1 MIKNNDS
8 NEISNKMDSER
19 NDLEP
24 YNIKND
30 KKEKTIKNSSK
41 VMSDSKLK
49 QNAFKNKNFNSLLNY
64 SFSNK
69 TSGKEFSK
77 LRFESLEKQ
86 TLDLDNETNYNSI
99 KKKDVPIYINYSD
112 YFYCPDSIKEKN
124 LNFQIMK
131 YLYEN
136 NLVKNINYTKKKIV
150 KKGKKR
156 TKSKKNNSNNIKNC
170 LKLEEVNNLNN
181 LNKKNKSI
189 IFSNNYES
197 NELNKSI
204 KGLYNNTFNNNKIL
218 CDSEQSNEEKIENNK
233 IEYINYQDIHICKR
247 KNTIDKP
254 KETFYTFRTGKLFN
268 NNKYSNLTKI
278 SSSNNSYN
286 NSSFSQ
292 SEQKSIKTK
301 KKKVESKNN
310 KNIVPKKP
318 EINNKKKNSKN
329 KINEI
334 NKNTN
339 KKYKFEI
346 CSNVVNE
353 QFNIKIDKKENNDIN
368 ELISVSLQSIND
380 SKMFELAETF
390 LPKEEDEEIVKFK
403 ANEILN
409 RKKNI

>member
-8 NEISNKMDSER
+8 NEISNKTVSE
-19 NDLEP
+19 LEP

-41 VMSDSKLK
+41 MMSDSKLK

-99 KKKDVPIYINYSD
+99 KEKDVPIYINYSD

-136 NLVKNINYTKKKIV
+136 NLIKDINYIKKKNV

-156 TKSKKNNSNNIKNC
+156 TKSKKNNSNNNKIC
-170 LKLEEVNNLNN
+170 LKLEEFNNLNN
-181 LNKKNKSI
+181 LNDKNKSTT
-189 IFSNNYES
+189 FSNNYES
-197 NELNKSI
+197 NELNKSL
-204 KGLYNNTFNNNKIL
+204 KGIYSNTFNNNKIL
-218 CDSEQSNEEKIENNK
+218 YDSEQSNEEKNENNK
-233 IEYINYQDIHICKR
+233 IEYINYQDIHICKT

-268 NNKYSNLTKI
+268 NNKLSNLTKI
-278 SSSNNSYN
+278 SSNNNSYN

-301 KKKVESKNN
+301 KKKVESKKN
-310 KNIVPKKP
+310 KNILPKKP
-318 EINNKKKNSKN
+318 DNKKKNSKN
-329 KINEI
+329 KINGT

-339 KKYKFEI
+339 KQYKLEI
-346 CSNVVNE
+346 CFNVVNE
-353 QFNIKIDKKENNDIN
+353 QFNVKIDKKDKEENNDIN
-368 ELISVSLQSIND
+368 ELISESLQSIND

-390 LPKEEDEEIVKFK
+390 LPKEEDEEIEKFK
-403 ANEILN
+403 ANEILK
-409 RKKNI
+409 RKKIYK

>member
-1 MIKNNDS
+1 MIKNNDD
-8 NEISNKMDSER
+8 NEISTKLVSER
-19 NDLEP
+19 NDLPP
-24 YNIKND
+24 YNIK
-30 KKEKTIKNSSK
+30 KEKTVKNSSK
-41 VMSDSKLK
+41 MMSDSKIK
-49 QNAFKNKNFNSLLNY
+49 QNASKNKNLNSLINY

-86 TLDLDNETNYNSI
+86 TLDLDNEINYNS
-99 KKKDVPIYINYSD
+99 KKEKDVPIYINYSD
-112 YFYCPDSIKEKN
+112 YFYCPDSIKEQN

-136 NLVKNINYTKKKIV
+136 NLIKNMNIKKKNIKKC
-150 KKGKKR
+150 KKR
-156 TKSKKNNSNNIKNC
+156 TKSKKNNRNIKNC

-181 LNKKNKSI
+181 LNDKNKSI
-189 IFSNNYES
+189 TFSNNFES
-197 NELNKSI
+197 KEFNKSL
-204 KGLYNNTFNNNKIL
+204 KGIYNKTFNKNKIL
-218 CDSEQSNEEKIENNK
+218 YDSEQSNGKIIEKNK
-233 IEYINYQDIHICKR
+233 IEYINDQDIHICKSR
-247 KNTIDKP
+247 NTIDKP

-268 NNKYSNLTKI
+268 NNNLTKI

-292 SEQKSIKTK
+292 SDQKNIK
-301 KKKVESKNN
+301 KKMKIESKKN
-310 KNIVPKKP
+310 KNIAPKKP
-318 EINNKKKNSKN
+318 EINKKKKNSKN

-334 NKNTN
+334 NNNIDKKNEL
-339 KKYKFEI
+339 EI

-353 QFNIKIDKKENNDIN
+353 QFNVKIDKKENNDIN

-390 LPKEEDEEIVKFK
+390 LPKEEDEEIEKFK

-409 RKKNI
+409 KKKIYK